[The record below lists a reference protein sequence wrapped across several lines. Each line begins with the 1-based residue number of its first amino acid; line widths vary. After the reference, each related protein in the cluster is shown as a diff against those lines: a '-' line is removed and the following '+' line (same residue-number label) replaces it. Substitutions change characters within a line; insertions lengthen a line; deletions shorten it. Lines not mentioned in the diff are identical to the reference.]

1 MVLHYPC
8 TVHAASLT
16 TQLHRRLSNVTWTD
30 FAAWPSLL
38 PTACAADGCARQTDL
53 ETLNITMVPI
63 YGHSHPSYISPT
75 PTPLPLPLPPPPPTP
90 IRTPNQM
97 EHATAL
103 AHIEVVGDKG
113 NALLVE
119 TVPTHFP
126 TLKGCLQAAFAGLHL
141 AGAPASHEWEGF
153 LLAALE
159 WTRQLAAQPG
169 GISVLQGVLRLAKPA
184 VLSKGNLEAS
194 LAHAAARYAHTACE
208 RHGSRVCLQTNHTA
222 PNARRESTGR
232 TPSCHV
238 RSLVMAREH
247 LSTRA
252 LSCEAHRLSL
262 GTVGWRQQIERA
274 AAAARGVQ
282 LLARSEAR
290 DARFDAHPGRVHGA
304 RPFLDC
310 VHSSF
315 APGAFDVEALG
326 LLQALDERF
335 G

>member
-1 MVLHYPC
+1 MAFVAPHRMCGGRLRAPSRPRDAQHHNGPYIRPLPPIIYIPYPY
-8 TVHAASLT
+8 
-16 TQLHRRLSNVTWTD
+16 
-30 FAAWPSLL
+30 P
-38 PTACAADGCARQTDL
+38 
-53 ETLNITMVPI
+53 
-63 YGHSHPSYISPT
+63 PT
-75 PTPLPLPLPPPPPTP
+75 PRPLPPPTPIP

-113 NALLVE
+113 DALLVE

-222 PNARRESTGR
+222 PKARRESTGR

-238 RSLVMAREH
+238 RSLVMARKH